1 MAEQSTTFSSEIPT
15 NEGNIDKMMKIMNAA
30 RFSSGFGNEEL
41 AEETSAI
48 TTEVM
53 TDIQTEVIDPD
64 YENMGFF
71 EVPLQNGEMTINSY
85 QKMNFDAESGF
96 SLRKN
101 YISEKEIVI
110 EHDSFK
116 TILVNGQQVLTA
128 KKSDTINL
136 VVEGLE
142 ATALIDGEG
151 NKIIHLKNKYTK
163 LSELDDVEFS
173 DEKGNTDLLTVK
185 NGKVTDIDLEEVT
198 EIPPSVITGG
208 TF

>member
-15 NEGNIDKMMKIMNAA
+15 NEGNIDKMMKIMYAA

-71 EVPLQNGEMTINSY
+71 EVPLQNGEMTVNSY

>member
-1 MAEQSTTFSSEIPT
+1 MAEQSSTTFSSEVPT

-71 EVPLQNGEMTINSY
+71 EVPLQNGEMTVNSY
-85 QKMNFDAESGF
+85 QKLNFDAESGF

-101 YISEKEIVI
+101 YISEKEIVV

-116 TILVNGQQVLTA
+116 TILVN
-128 KKSDTINL
+128 S
-136 VVEGLE
+136 
-142 ATALIDGEG
+142 
-151 NKIIHLKNKYTK
+151 
-163 LSELDDVEFS
+163 
-173 DEKGNTDLLTVK
+173 
-185 NGKVTDIDLEEVT
+185 
-198 EIPPSVITGG
+198 
-208 TF
+208 

>member
-71 EVPLQNGEMTINSY
+71 EVPLQNGAMTINSY

-116 TILVNGQQVLTA
+116 TILVNGQLVLTA

-198 EIPPSVITGG
+198 EIPPSIITGG

>member
-1 MAEQSTTFSSEIPT
+1 
-15 NEGNIDKMMKIMNAA
+15 
-30 RFSSGFGNEEL
+30 
-41 AEETSAI
+41 
-48 TTEVM
+48 
-53 TDIQTEVIDPD
+53 
-64 YENMGFF
+64 
-71 EVPLQNGEMTINSY
+71 
-85 QKMNFDAESGF
+85 
-96 SLRKN
+96 
-101 YISEKEIVI
+101 
-110 EHDSFK
+110 
-116 TILVNGQQVLTA
+116 LVNGQQVLTA

>member
-1 MAEQSTTFSSEIPT
+1 MAEQSSTFSSEIPT

-41 AEETSAI
+41 AEETSVI

-71 EVPLQNGEMTINSY
+71 EVPLQNGEMTVNSY
-85 QKMNFDAESGF
+85 QKLNFDAESGF

-101 YISEKEIVI
+101 YISEKEIVV

-116 TILVNGQQVLTA
+116 TILVNGREVLTA

>member
-71 EVPLQNGEMTINSY
+71 EVPLQNGEMTVNSY
-85 QKMNFDAESGF
+85 QKLNFDAESGF

-101 YISEKEIVI
+101 YISEKEIVV

-116 TILVNGQQVLTA
+116 TILVNGREVLTA

>member
-116 TILVNGQQVLTA
+116 TILVNGQQVLTD

>member
-71 EVPLQNGEMTINSY
+71 EVPLQNGEMTVNSY

-136 VVEGLE
+136 VVEGLV

-198 EIPPSVITGG
+198 EVPPSVIRGG

>member
-71 EVPLQNGEMTINSY
+71 EVPLQNGEMTVNSY

-101 YISEKEIVI
+101 YISEKE
-110 EHDSFK
+110 
-116 TILVNGQQVLTA
+116 
-128 KKSDTINL
+128 TINL

>member
-1 MAEQSTTFSSEIPT
+1 MAEQSSTFSSEIPT

-71 EVPLQNGEMTINSY
+71 EVPLQNGEMTNSSY
-85 QKMNFDAESGF
+85 QKLNFDAESGF

-101 YISEKEIVI
+101 YISEKEVVV

-116 TILVNGQQVLTA
+116 TILVNGREVLTA
-128 KKSDTINL
+128 RKSDTINL

>member
-1 MAEQSTTFSSEIPT
+1 MAEQSTTFTSEIPT

-30 RFSSGFGNEEL
+30 RYSSGFGNEEL
-41 AEETSAI
+41 AEETSVI

-198 EIPPSVITGG
+198 EIPPSVVTGG